1 MSGYR
6 GRAGPN
12 FSEFLNTLN
21 CVSPS
26 YDQDRFSADDI
37 NIDDDLAMFTNADFT
52 HFDLPAIPDAGAT
65 NFGLVDDNAAAVEN
79 IEYEG
84 LLAGA
89 TFSVH
94 VA

>member
-65 NFGLVDDNAAAVEN
+65 NFGLDDNAAAVEN
-79 IEYEG
+79 IDYEG
-84 LLAGA
+84 LLVGA